1 MRAHHSTYRTAL
13 MACGKTVAGLEITK
27 GNTVAKNTGRGY
39 RRGLIRGRF
48 QKFNPNLGAVGQ
60 IRSPWELS

>member
-1 MRAHHSTYRTAL
+1 